1 MNIGVIL
8 LVYLLKIM
16 QNLKNKTNLYV
27 LIHQIL
33 HIILHTHIEEVKQG
47 QENIFIFPCSKQN
60 GGNCSPSMSLE
71 KNLRL
76 KKKTNLKT

>member
-1 MNIGVIL
+1 
-8 LVYLLKIM
+8 M
-16 QNLKNKTNLYV
+16 QNLRNKKNLYV

-33 HIILHTHIEEVKQG
+33 HIILYTHIEHVKQD

-60 GGNCSPSMSLE
+60 GGSCSPSMSLD

-76 KKKTNLKT
+76 KKKANLKI